1 MAKEALAKA
10 PFLAVGAAPH
20 WHCGRT
26 IHGMMRD
33 YLIALIPAVLMA
45 VYIYGLDALRVMAL
59 SCVTAVVVEA
69 LSLKAMEREVTVDD
83 HSALLQG
90 LLFAFLLPAA
100 APWWLVI
107 MGSSFTILLGRLVFG
122 GLGANPVCAPV
133 VGWAILAVSWKIDMD
148 IDATMLNTMLVNPLT
163 QLKYFGVWKIAD
175 IDYGSLLAGQ
185 QLGALG
191 SSQVGALLLGAI
203 YLLVRRTVR
212 WQIPAGF
219 LAGVLLVSGIFYAI
233 DSTLYASPLFHLLT
247 GSVVFGAFFLA
258 TDTSSSPVGKVSMII
273 FGLLAGG
280 MVVIIRVYGMY
291 PDGVPFAILLAN
303 MTMPLLDMIRPKPFG
318 AR

>member
-1 MAKEALAKA
+1 MANESLAKA

-33 YLIALIPAVLMA
+33 YLIALMPAVAMA
-45 VYIYGLDALRVMAL
+45 VYMYGLDALRVMAL
-59 SCVTAVVVEA
+59 SCVTAVVIEA
-69 LSLKAMEREVTVDD
+69 VCLKAMERDVTVDD
-83 HSALLQG
+83 NSALLQG
-90 LLFAFLLPAA
+90 LLLAFLLPAS

-107 MGSSFTILLGRLVFG
+107 LGSAFTILLGRLVFG
-122 GLGANPVCAPV
+122 GLGANPVCAPL
-133 VGWAILAVSWKIDMD
+133 VGWAILSISWKLEMD
-148 IDATMLNTMLVNPLT
+148 IDAAMLNTMLVNPLT
-163 QLKYFGVWKIAD
+163 QLKYFGAQKVAD
-175 IDYGSLLAGQ
+175 ISYTGLLAGQ

-191 SSQVGALLLGAI
+191 SSQVGALLLGGI

-212 WQIPAGF
+212 WQLPAAFFG
-219 LAGVLLVSGIFYAI
+219 GVLLISGIFYAI
-233 DSTLYASPLFHLLT
+233 DSSQYASPLFHLLT
-247 GSVVFGAFFLA
+247 GSVVFGAFFLV
-258 TDTSSSPVGKVSMII
+258 TDSSSSPVGKAAMVI

-280 MVVIIRVYGMY
+280 MVVTIRVYGMY

-303 MTMPLLDMIRPKPFG
+303 MTSPLLDMIRPKPFG